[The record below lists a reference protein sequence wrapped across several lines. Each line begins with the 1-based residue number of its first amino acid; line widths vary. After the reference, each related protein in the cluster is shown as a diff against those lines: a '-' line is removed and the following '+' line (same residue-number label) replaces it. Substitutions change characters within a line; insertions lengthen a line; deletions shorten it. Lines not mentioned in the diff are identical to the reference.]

1 MKRWKE
7 LCLRVWNWCLGK
19 SGTTVHASVEREK
32 SPRKYSSQKLVT
44 HLRTHYDF
52 RYNYKTTQKK
62 NKQKGTL
69 PKESPSFIDTLK
81 IIPSLE
87 H

>member
-1 MKRWKE
+1 ME
-7 LCLRVWNWCLGK
+7 LVFGK
-19 SGTTVHASVEREK
+19 VRYHSPRIGREREREREK

-44 HLRTHYDF
+44 YLRTHYDF

>member
-1 MKRWKE
+1 ME
-7 LCLRVWNWCLGK
+7 LVFGK
-19 SGTTVHASVEREK
+19 VRYHSPRIGREIEK

-44 HLRTHYDF
+44 YLRTHYDF